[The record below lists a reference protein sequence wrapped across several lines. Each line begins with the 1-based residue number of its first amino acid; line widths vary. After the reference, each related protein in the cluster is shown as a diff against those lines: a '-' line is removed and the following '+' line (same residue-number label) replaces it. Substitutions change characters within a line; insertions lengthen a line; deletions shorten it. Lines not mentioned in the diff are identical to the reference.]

1 MILIYHKEFLINMDF
16 FLCVLP
22 QLVLKG
28 QVHYVH
34 GFKSSWNGALK
45 VSFLIVVALVTQPVF
60 LWKFTS
66 L

>member
-1 MILIYHKEFLINMDF
+1 MDF

-60 LWKFTS
+60 L
-66 L
+66 